1 MSEAKEVKTSPH
13 LVSELNP
20 KGIRPYVF
28 YLSSHSSCCACPE
41 TKAARDD
48 CFLKFGHSVE
58 EHGESARKCEEL
70 VKKHRECMASLG
82 FKV

>member
-1 MSEAKEVKTSPH
+1 M
-13 LVSELNP
+13 
-20 KGIRPYVF
+20 
-28 YLSSHSSCCACPE
+28 YLHPWLANARCSACPE
-41 TKAARDD
+41 TKGARDD

-70 VKKHRECMASLG
+70 VRKHRECMAGLG